1 MYLVLFGQLLKHVRQ
16 ALILQLRRD
25 FDHAFIVHLV
35 DRIGK
40 VGRFRIFVVRHER
53 GRSLR
58 LQLGGEHCLIPVH
71 HKGFFGAAA
80 PPAGTAHT
88 GYEEF
93 GHAPITVAALF
104 NGDVFDHGIP
114 AAVEQAHTAVEKF
127 AHNQSLGVA
136 LFKAA
141 QIHEPG

>member
-1 MYLVLFGQLLKHVRQ
+1 M
-16 ALILQLRRD
+16 
-25 FDHAFIVHLV
+25 

-40 VGRFRIFVVRHER
+40 VGRFRIFVVRHESGR
-53 GRSLR
+53 GLR
-58 LQLGGEHCLIPVH
+58 LQLGGEHRLIPVH
-71 HKGFFGAAA
+71 HQGFFGAAA
-80 PPAGTAHT
+80 PPTGTAHT

-114 AAVEQAHTAVEKF
+114 AAVEQAHTTVEKF
-127 AHNQSLGVA
+127 AYHQSLGVA

>member
-1 MYLVLFGQLLKHVRQ
+1 M
-16 ALILQLRRD
+16 
-25 FDHAFIVHLV
+25 
-35 DRIGK
+35 
-40 VGRFRIFVVRHER
+40 VRHES
-53 GRSLR
+53 GCGLR
-58 LQLGGEHCLIPVH
+58 LQLGGEHRLIPVH
-71 HKGFFGAAA
+71 HQGFFGAAA

-93 GHAPITVAALF
+93 GHAPITVVALF